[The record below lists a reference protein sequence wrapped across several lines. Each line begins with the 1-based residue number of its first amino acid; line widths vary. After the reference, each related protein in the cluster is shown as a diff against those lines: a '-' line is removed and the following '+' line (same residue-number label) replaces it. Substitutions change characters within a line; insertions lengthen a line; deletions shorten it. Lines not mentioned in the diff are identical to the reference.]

1 MIQKTKGIS
10 DFREYCENAPFAR
23 SRLHVRSMKPTL
35 MIFWHVSF
43 STHNMLDVNKQLKL
57 KFKNCFLTF
66 SLSSASL
73 DLKVPNNWFN

>member
-57 KFKNCFLTF
+57 KFNPLFEKT
-66 SLSSASL
+66 SKTQSSQI
-73 DLKVPNNWFN
+73 

>member
-23 SRLHVRSMKPTL
+23 SSLHVRSMKPTL
-35 MIFWHVSF
+35 MIFCHVSF

-57 KFKNCFLTF
+57 KFNPLFEKT
-66 SLSSASL
+66 SKTQSSQI
-73 DLKVPNNWFN
+73 